1 MTQRYKS
8 LDVFRGMTIATMILV
23 NTPGS
28 WAYIYSPLGHAD
40 WHGYTPTDLVFP
52 FFLVAIGLSMTFSFQ
67 KYDKNDHRAF
77 YLKATRRALLIFFIG
92 LALNAFPFFNK
103 DYSHLRIPGVL
114 QRIAFAYY
122 FAALIIH
129 NLPEMKKLLWASG
142 IILVGYWVILL
153 IFGNGDPY
161 GLENNFG
168 RTIDLYILG
177 DAHMWHGK
185 KIAFDPEGF
194 LSTLPAIVSVISG
207 YLLGLTIRKFS
218 NMELVARILL
228 IGNVLIIGG
237 YTWGLTFPI
246 NKSIWTS
253 SYVLVSSGIA
263 AVVLGILIYV
273 IDIKNKGKWALPF
286 EAFGMNPLI
295 IFILSIVW
303 VKTYFMIHIGD
314 QNMYGWLYS
323 TVFKQI
329 INPTFGSLLFALFH
343 VFGCWLVAYILYKKK
358 ILIKL

>member
-8 LDVFRGMTIATMILV
+8 LDVFRGITIAMMILV

-28 WAYIYSPLGHAD
+28 WAYIYSPLQHVD

-52 FFLVAIGLSMTFSFQ
+52 FFLVAVGLSMTFSFK

-77 YLKATRRALLIFFIG
+77 YLKATRRALLIFLIG
-92 LALNAFPFFNK
+92 LALNAFPFINK
-103 DYSHLRIPGVL
+103 DYSHLRILGVL

-122 FAALIIH
+122 FAAIIIH
-129 NLPEMKKLLWASG
+129 NLPETKKLLWASG
-142 IILVGYWVILL
+142 IILVGYWAILL
-153 IFGNGDPY
+153 LFSNGDPY
-161 GLENNFG
+161 GLETNFG
-168 RTIDLYILG
+168 RNIDLFLLG

-207 YLLGLTIRKFS
+207 YLLGLFIQKYKD
-218 NMELVARILL
+218 MDLVARVLL
-228 IGNVLIIGG
+228 IGNVLIISG
-237 YTWGLTFPI
+237 YAWGLVFPI
-246 NKSIWTS
+246 NKSLWTS
-253 SYVLVSSGIA
+253 SYVLVSTGIA
-263 AVVLGILIYV
+263 AVILGILIFV
-273 IDIKNKGKWALPF
+273 IDIRKNSKWALPF

-295 IFILSIVW
+295 IFVLSILW
-303 VKTYFMIHIGD
+303 VKTYFTIHIGD

-323 TVFKQI
+323 EVFKQI

-343 VFGCWLVAYILYKKK
+343 VFGCWVVAYVLYKKK
-358 ILIKL
+358 IVIKL